1 MLVDDSGNK
10 SKDFKINLNDN
21 RFDALFQP
29 NNTFSIDPT
38 DKHYNKEI
46 NERDKF
52 QFTRIGYFCLDKDT
66 TTDKLVFNK
75 TVDLKVLV
83 KDNKKKE
90 EN

>member
-1 MLVDDSGNK
+1 LLVDDSGNK

-46 NERDKF
+46 NE
-52 QFTRIGYFCLDKDT
+52 
-66 TTDKLVFNK
+66 KL
-75 TVDLKVLV
+75 L
-83 KDNKKKE
+83 
-90 EN
+90 